1 MWKVIQQMTS
11 ETPRESEITSPRRA
25 ATGRSIIAWL
35 VIVAVSLTI
44 ILLHVN
50 SDDSSAG
57 RGQQQTVDSITDRM
71 QGRLLVGMGSI
82 GSGDS
87 ARMGLQGFMVGS
99 LEHRLRGVILVG
111 ELEGTDAARDL
122 LMRTEVQMSEAGYE
136 PDELQRDLIGSLD
149 RIYSSPPVAGD
160 VPGGLDV
167 PQQEQLESTLGWF
180 GTLALH
186 PKGRGPDPIR
196 SLQMKDSLIVLAIM
210 SVMGSG
216 IVIGLFVGTVLLI
229 VVIVLGCKRRLR
241 HSLGSASIRDGLL
254 AETFALWLVVF
265 LLLQIGLQELVR
277 QVPSLQQ
284 NALLLVGVV
293 QGATVLAVFWPVL
306 RGRSWADTRRSIGW
320 TTGPEDDGSWLREL
334 GWGLCGYLMMLPFL
348 AIGVLLVYV
357 LMAITSPVDAGTS
370 FSSSSSP
377 SHPII
382 LQVAGGS
389 VWTIV
394 QVYFVAAVV
403 APFLEETVFR
413 GVLYRQLR
421 SATGRWRIGWSVALS
436 IFVVSLVFAAIHP
449 QGLVAIP
456 ALAAIAV
463 GLGLMREWRGSLIAP
478 MVMHACSN
486 GIVVTLMV
494 LVAR

>member
-1 MWKVIQQMTS
+1 MTPKL
-11 ETPRESEITSPRRA
+11 PREPEIASPGRT
-25 ATGRSIIAWL
+25 ATGRSVIAWL
-35 VIVAVSLTI
+35 VIIAVSLTI
-44 ILLHVN
+44 IILHVN
-50 SDDSSAG
+50 SEDSTAG
-57 RGQQQTVDSITDRM
+57 RSQQQSVDSITDRM
-71 QGRLLVGMGSI
+71 QGRLLVGMGLL

-87 ARMGLQGFMVGS
+87 ARMGLQAFMVGS

-111 ELEGTDAARDL
+111 ELEGPDAARDL
-122 LMRTEVQMSEAGYE
+122 LMRTEVQMNEAGYE
-136 PDELQRDLIGSLD
+136 PDQLQRDLIGSLD
-149 RIYSSPPVAGD
+149 RIYSSPVVAWE
-160 VPGGLDV
+160 VPGGLDEF
-167 PQQEQLESTLGWF
+167 QQEQLESKLGWF

-186 PKGRGPDPIR
+186 PRGLRDDQVR
-196 SLQMKDSLIVLAIM
+196 SLQMKESLVIM
-210 SVMGSG
+210 SVMMIMGLG
-216 IVIGLFVGTVLLI
+216 IVVGLLVGTAFL
-229 VVIVLGCKRRLR
+229 VVMIVLACKRRVR
-241 HSLGSASIRDGLL
+241 HSFGAASTRDGLL
-254 AETFALWLVVF
+254 AEAFALWLVLFF
-265 LLLQIGLQELVR
+265 LLQMGLHELIDR
-277 QVPSLQQ
+277 VPSLQS
-284 NALLLVGVV
+284 NALLIAGIV
-293 QGATVLAVFWPVL
+293 QGATVLVVFWPVL
-306 RGRSWADTRRSIGW
+306 RGRTWADTRRSVGW
-320 TTGPEDDGSWLREL
+320 TTGPEGDGSWLREL

-357 LMAITSPVDAGTS
+357 LMALTSPVDAGTN
-370 FSSSSSP
+370 FSSNSSP

-389 VWTIV
+389 IWTIV

-421 SATGRWRIGWSVALS
+421 SATGRSRIGWSVVVS
-436 IFVVSLVFAAIHP
+436 IIVVSLVFAAIHP
-449 QGLVAIP
+449 QGLVAVP